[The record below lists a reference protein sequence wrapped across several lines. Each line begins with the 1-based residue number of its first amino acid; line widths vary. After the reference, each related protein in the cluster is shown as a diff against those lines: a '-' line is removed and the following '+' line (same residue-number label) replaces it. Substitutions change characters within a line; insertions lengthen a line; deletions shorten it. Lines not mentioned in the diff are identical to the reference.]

1 MADVIAVLDA
11 LGIGRAAL
19 VGNSRGGRI
28 PFDTALEFP
37 GRIVAVVGVAAGLGG
52 FEVEPRADEI
62 PILEAYDRV
71 DSAEPFDADALT
83 DFETQ
88 VWLDGPLQQPHRVH
102 WTLREMFRMMARPL
116 NEPGRV
122 RGREIRL
129 EPPANERLDELGAPV
144 LAIAGSLDFSD
155 VVHAAHRL
163 AAAAPHAPAIVLDAV
178 AVAVTVTIALVFAMA
193 SPSVPLAGGTTEASA
208 DPSGG
213 SPPVAAPAS
222 GQPTARPLP
231 KHELFGFVPYW
242 EMNGDIAKHLE
253 RTPLTTLALFSV
265 TTTKTGKI
273 NTSQLGYKRI
283 TGSIGDQLIRH
294 AHDL

>member
-1 MADVIAVLDA
+1 MSETHVDVPGGRLFVVDEGDGPPIVLLHAGVADLRAWDAMVEPLSSVGYRVVRFDTRAYGASTTDDVDFSPMADVIAVLDA

-28 PFDTALEFP
+28 AFDTAIEYP
-37 GRIVAVVGVAAGLGG
+37 DRVVAVVGVAAGLGG

-102 WTLREMFRMMARPL
+102 WTLREMFRMMVRPL

-129 EPPANERLDELGAPV
+129 EPPANERLDELRAPV

-155 VVHAAHRL
+155 VVHTAHRL
-163 AAAAPHAPAIVLDAV
+163 AAAAPDARAIVWDDV
-178 AVAVTVTIALVFAMA
+178 AHMVGMEQPDRLAATIVEFLG
-193 SPSVPLAGGTTEASA
+193 P
-208 DPSGG
+208 
-213 SPPVAAPAS
+213 
-222 GQPTARPLP
+222 
-231 KHELFGFVPYW
+231 
-242 EMNGDIAKHLE
+242 LE
-253 RTPLTTLALFSV
+253 RWS
-265 TTTKTGKI
+265 
-273 NTSQLGYKRI
+273 
-283 TGSIGDQLIRH
+283 
-294 AHDL
+294 

>member
-1 MADVIAVLDA
+1 MSETHVDVPGGRLFVVDEGDGPPIVLLHAGVADLRAWDAMVEPLSSAGYRVVRFDTRAYGASTTDDVDFSPMGDVIAVLDA

-28 PFDTALEFP
+28 AFDTAIEYP
-37 GRIVAVVGVAAGLGG
+37 DRVVAVVGVAAGLGG

-129 EPPANERLDELGAPV
+129 EPPANERLDELRAPV

-155 VVHAAHRL
+155 VVHTAHRL
-163 AAAAPHAPAIVLDAV
+163 AAAAPDARAIVWDDV
-178 AVAVTVTIALVFAMA
+178 AHMVGMEQPDRLAATIVEFLG
-193 SPSVPLAGGTTEASA
+193 P
-208 DPSGG
+208 
-213 SPPVAAPAS
+213 
-222 GQPTARPLP
+222 
-231 KHELFGFVPYW
+231 
-242 EMNGDIAKHLE
+242 LE
-253 RTPLTTLALFSV
+253 RWS
-265 TTTKTGKI
+265 
-273 NTSQLGYKRI
+273 
-283 TGSIGDQLIRH
+283 
-294 AHDL
+294 

>member
-1 MADVIAVLDA
+1 MNETYVDVPGGRLFVVDDGDGPPIVLLHAGVADLRAWDAMVGPLTSAGYHVVRFDTRAYGRSTTDDVDFSPTADVIAVLDA

-28 PFDTALEFP
+28 ALDTAIEYP
-37 GRIVAVVGVAAGLGG
+37 DRIVAVVGIAAGLGG

-83 DFETQ
+83 DFEMG
-88 VWLDGPLQQPHRVH
+88 VWLDGPGQPADRVH

-129 EPPANERLDELGAPV
+129 EPPANERLDELRCPV

-155 VVHAAHRL
+155 VVHTAQRL
-163 AAAAPHAPAIVLDAV
+163 AAAAPDARAIIWDDV
-178 AVAVTVTIALVFAMA
+178 AHMVGMEQPERLAATIVEFL
-193 SPSVPLAGGTTEASA
+193 
-208 DPSGG
+208 
-213 SPPVAAPAS
+213 
-222 GQPTARPLP
+222 
-231 KHELFGFVPYW
+231 
-242 EMNGDIAKHLE
+242 
-253 RTPLTTLALFSV
+253 TPLDRWS
-265 TTTKTGKI
+265 
-273 NTSQLGYKRI
+273 
-283 TGSIGDQLIRH
+283 
-294 AHDL
+294 